1 MTKIGRY
8 TIDDDGNLYHA
19 NRLIIPAGRL
29 FERDWMA
36 EFFRSN
42 PKADFKDFVEC
53 YKILKQ
59 KYGK

>member
-8 TIDDDGNLYHA
+8 TIDADGNLYHA
-19 NRLIIPAGRL
+19 KRLVIPAGQL
-29 FERDWMA
+29 FERDWTA

-42 PKADFKDFVEC
+42 PKASFKDFIQC

-59 KYGK
+59 KYK

>member
-8 TIDDDGNLYHA
+8 TIDADGNLYHA

-42 PKADFKDFVEC
+42 PNANFNQYLEC

-59 KYGK
+59 RYT

>member
-8 TIDDDGNLYHA
+8 TIDADGNLYHA
-19 NRLIIPAGRL
+19 NRLIIAAGRL
-29 FERDWMA
+29 FERDWTA

-42 PKADFKDFVEC
+42 PKANFKDFIEC

-59 KYGK
+59 KYEK